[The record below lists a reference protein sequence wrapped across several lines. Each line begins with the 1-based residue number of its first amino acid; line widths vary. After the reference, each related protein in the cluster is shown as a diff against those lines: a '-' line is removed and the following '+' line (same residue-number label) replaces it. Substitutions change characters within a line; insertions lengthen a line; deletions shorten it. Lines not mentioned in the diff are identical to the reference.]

1 MDLQNQLDRLE
12 QYVADTRAAGHA
24 AAADTH
30 QYLKQRIDRTQAG
43 TDRRL
48 DDGPWS
54 RRSPGTIPITTAA

>member
-24 AAADTH
+24 AAAVTH

-48 DDGPWS
+48 DDAKQ
-54 RRSPGTIPITTAA
+54 RRQARCLP